1 MKCSLGFFI
10 LREEEMISTI
20 GITGKISSGKSSV
33 AEFISLISKDAII
46 LDVDVIAKGL
56 YKKYPEIKK
65 EFRSIFGDS
74 IFGKNDEIL
83 FNRLSEIVFSSEKE
97 LQKLNSVM
105 FPRIDKEIKKLLI
118 YHKKNKYKIIDAA
131 VLFGANLDIVC
142 DYIILVESDEKKR
155 KIFLKNKIFID
166 NEIKLKISGQHI
178 KINRNSV
185 DFIIINNG
193 NKKKLLNETEEI
205 LKDIEG
211 KEKT

>member
-1 MKCSLGFFI
+1 
-10 LREEEMISTI
+10 MISTI

>member
-1 MKCSLGFFI
+1 
-10 LREEEMISTI
+10 
-20 GITGKISSGKSSV
+20 
-33 AEFISLISKDAII
+33 
-46 LDVDVIAKGL
+46 
-56 YKKYPEIKK
+56 
-65 EFRSIFGDS
+65 
-74 IFGKNDEIL
+74 
-83 FNRLSEIVFSSEKE
+83 
-97 LQKLNSVM
+97 M